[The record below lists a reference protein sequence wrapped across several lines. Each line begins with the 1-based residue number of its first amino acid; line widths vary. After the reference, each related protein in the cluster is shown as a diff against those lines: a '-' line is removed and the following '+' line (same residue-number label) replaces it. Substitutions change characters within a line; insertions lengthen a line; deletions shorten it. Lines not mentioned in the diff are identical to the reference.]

1 VTKAQIIKTIEVDF
15 KELPLWPFS
24 AYAYDKGV
32 PTTMPGDISFEEL
45 RLQSYA
51 DLKQTGN
58 YNATVHALSQC
69 FGCCLFTSL
78 VCTNANALSFA

>member
-58 YNATVHALSQC
+58 YNATVRALDQC
-69 FGCCLFTSL
+69 FVSL
-78 VCTNANALSFA
+78 LVKRSSSNSGLLSA

>member
-58 YNATVHALSQC
+58 YNATVRALSQC
-69 FGCCLFTSL
+69 FVVLL
-78 VCTNANALSFA
+78 VHKSRVHKR